1 MRGKRK
7 LKVHWVNGVEGRE
20 EIKKKTKPNT
30 KPTLPTKPQHKKTTT
45 PDGVG
50 EKKKSGVG
58 ERSRKGIKN

>member
-1 MRGKRK
+1 M
-7 LKVHWVNGVEGRE
+7 NGVEGRE